1 MSDRKTLI
9 ELNDVKKWFPIKS
22 GLLSPVKNFVH
33 AVDGVSL
40 VVNKGETLGV
50 VGESG
55 CGKTTLGRLILNL
68 IPITSGSINY
78 DGTELRK
85 MKNKDIRRKMQ
96 IVFQDPGGSMNPR
109 MTVRSIISEPLVV
122 NGYSDGAEMTKKVGD
137 LLESVGLKRN
147 HMTRFPHEF
156 SGGQK
161 QRVALARALALEPE
175 FILLDEPTSALDVS
189 VQAQVLNLLDE
200 IQKERGLTF
209 VFITHS
215 LNVVHHISDRVAV
228 MYLGKVVELAE
239 TDSLFEEPAHPYTHA
254 LLSAIPEPTVGQD
267 RNQRI
272 VLSGDVPS
280 PADPPLGCRFHTRCP
295 IAKSGVCDVE
305 EPKLVNIDSSHQVA
319 CHFPLSP
326 GEKLPVIYQES

>member
-1 MSDRKTLI
+1 MI

-40 VVNKGETLGV
+40 VVNKGETLGI

-239 TDSLFEEPAHPYTHA
+239 TDSLFEQPAHPYTHA

-295 IAKSGVCDVE
+295 IAKIGVCDVD